1 MKEAAKLPQPFYLDV
16 SINMHWCQKMCVAD
30 KEVVPIEPI

>member
-1 MKEAAKLPQPFYLDV
+1 MKVAAKLLQQFYLDV